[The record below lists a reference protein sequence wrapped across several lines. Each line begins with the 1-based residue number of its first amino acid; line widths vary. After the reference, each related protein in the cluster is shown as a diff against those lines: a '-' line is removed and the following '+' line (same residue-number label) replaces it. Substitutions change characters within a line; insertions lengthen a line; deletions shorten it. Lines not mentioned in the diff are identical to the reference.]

1 MRKLFPAAVP
11 GATFGDI
18 HVPKSWG
25 MGRKQE
31 LLASADFEGENA
43 VVGGKSAGS
52 EGENAVAGGESA
64 VARGKSAVA
73 EGRRS
78 AAEA

>member
-1 MRKLFPAAVP
+1 MPKLFPAAVP
-11 GATFGDI
+11 GAAFGDI

-31 LLASADFEGENA
+31 LLASADFEGE
-43 VVGGKSAGS
+43 
-52 EGENAVAGGESA
+52 SA

>member
-1 MRKLFPAAVP
+1 MPKLFPAAVP

-52 EGENAVAGGESA
+52 EGESA